1 MNINMEKNKDFKWNN
16 SLVKMFT
23 QIYSGNFNGRL
34 IDQSIF
40 KWSDYNGKGMDEKLL
55 QFRNDCKKLPI
66 FKSDV

>member
-1 MNINMEKNKDFKWNN
+1 MKDDIDFKWNT

-23 QIYSGNFNGRL
+23 NIYSGNFNSRL

-40 KWSDYNGKGMDEKLL
+40 KFSDYQGKSIDEKLL
-55 QFRNDCKKLPI
+55 QFRKDCIKIPI